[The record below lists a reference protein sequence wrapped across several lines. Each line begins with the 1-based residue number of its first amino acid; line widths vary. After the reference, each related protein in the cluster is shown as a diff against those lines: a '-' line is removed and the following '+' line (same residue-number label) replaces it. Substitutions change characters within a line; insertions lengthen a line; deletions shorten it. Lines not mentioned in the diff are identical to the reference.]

1 MRPMFQRRESV
12 RASTGRLQ
20 RHGQWRSARRRVEGR
35 TFVFVID
42 SLIPEAGERVD
53 NLVHEL
59 QSRALPMGLADKVLV
74 ESLEGATI
82 VLETLGS
89 KSSYVTEKTKLTLQ
103 SIDPFSRRIA
113 IRSARRGIVS
123 CDCGAA
129 RKTCTITE
137 SGHSVCDE

>member
-1 MRPMFQRRESV
+1 MPPMFQRRESV

-20 RHGQWRSARRRVEGR
+20 RHGQSGRVYKRAEGR
-35 TFVFVID
+35 TFVFVVD
-42 SLIPEAGERVD
+42 GLVPEAGEHVD
-53 NLVHEL
+53 NLFHEL
-59 QSRALPMGLADKVLV
+59 QSRALPMGLADKLLV

-89 KSSYVTEKTKLTLQ
+89 KSSYVTGKTKLTLQ

-113 IRSARRGIVS
+113 MRSARRGIVS

-129 RKTCTITE
+129 RKTCAITE
-137 SGHSVCDE
+137 SGHSVCEE